1 MLAGQR
7 RDYALRFSDH
17 YTYEK
22 NIDSFYSIVLFV
34 CIGCDQSTKYTVNL
48 ESGVGI
54 WGQTLIIIIKLDN
67 LK

>member
-48 ESGVGI
+48 ESG
-54 WGQTLIIIIKLDN
+54 GQTLIIIIKLDN